1 MFSVRRAVFHGC
13 GLAKLSCEDSPIGR
27 FRFEDLEKNGQEA
40 KLVFTEEPNVVEC
53 PHEEIS
59 GLHEPAVILRWPE
72 KRNNMKNY
80 IIEYNCVFSI
90 VYVLSFMSFQMFC
103 GVENSRALANSK
115 RTFFISCCVK

>member
-1 MFSVRRAVFHGC
+1 MFSVRRAVFHGR
-13 GLAKLSCEDSPIGR
+13 GLAKLSCEDSPIVR

-90 VYVLSFMSFQMFC
+90 V
-103 GVENSRALANSK
+103 
-115 RTFFISCCVK
+115 SCYRS